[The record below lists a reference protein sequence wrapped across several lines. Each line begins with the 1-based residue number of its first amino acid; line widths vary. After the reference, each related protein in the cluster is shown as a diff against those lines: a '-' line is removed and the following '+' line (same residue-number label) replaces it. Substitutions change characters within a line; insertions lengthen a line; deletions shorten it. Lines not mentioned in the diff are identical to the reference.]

1 MQQGQTDC
9 LQVVQERAH
18 KHALQRVIR
27 ADAFA
32 VEHKRVNE
40 WDLSDVMATFANQYR
55 QELRYILQSTCSTYV
70 LLAMCGM
77 SGLCC
82 TIPHHHFL
90 GVGSGVGWLICILDQ
105 T

>member
-1 MQQGQTDC
+1 MHLWQSRCGRDNVTVC
-9 LQVVQERAH
+9 TWLQERAH

-55 QELRYILQSTCSTYV
+55 QELRYILQKSLDSFANRFGGDTSLYV
-70 LLAMCGM
+70 
-77 SGLCC
+77 
-82 TIPHHHFL
+82 
-90 GVGSGVGWLICILDQ
+90 D
-105 T
+105 